1 MLPLMVFLLIGCKFY
16 LGIIWK
22 FHQDMEHLQ
31 ITLNLIFI
39 LIQILLYEATLIP

>member
-1 MLPLMVFLLIGCKFY
+1 MLPLMVFLLIGCNLH

-22 FHQDMEHLQ
+22 FQQHMEHLQ
-31 ITLNLIFI
+31 ITLKLIFI

>member
-1 MLPLMVFLLIGCKFY
+1 MLSLMVFLLILCNLH

-22 FHQDMEHLQ
+22 FQQRMEHLK
-31 ITLNLIFI
+31 ITMSLGLI